1 MAINRTAAAR
11 VLVPTFL
18 SCAIQVPGGRRRGTA
33 RSRNK
38 LESKSPCERRGRWLS
53 PTTSAG
59 TRASLVTAPHKWV
72 RTPTRALRIR
82 LRRRAAD
89 KSLPSSTSKSPPRRF
104 PLSDGASRR
113 WHQWRALLSS
123 ADVRGLGLKSA
134 VVSVIDSNQRTKA
147 SLNNEGSGFL
157 RLICCFW
164 KERRCGSIRG
174 FLSPPKY
181 PPTRP
186 VVLLSGRICFPIPSS
201 VMVLQETSDIWV
213 CEGLKRTQEN
223 TSVGM
228 ITGLP
233 AG

>member
-1 MAINRTAAAR
+1 MTVFSLCLLLCADLLDFAVGKSQPVTPFLNPREVLTNARAACERGLVGDNGKSREVGINRTAAAR

-38 LESKSPCERRGRWLS
+38 LESKSPCERPGRWLS

-59 TRASLVTAPHKWV
+59 SRASRVTAPHKWV

-147 SLNNEGSGFL
+147 SL
-157 RLICCFW
+157 RD
-164 KERRCGSIRG
+164 RA
-174 FLSPPKY
+174 
-181 PPTRP
+181 
-186 VVLLSGRICFPIPSS
+186 SS
-201 VMVLQETSDIWV
+201 
-213 CEGLKRTQEN
+213 
-223 TSVGM
+223 
-228 ITGLP
+228 
-233 AG
+233 A